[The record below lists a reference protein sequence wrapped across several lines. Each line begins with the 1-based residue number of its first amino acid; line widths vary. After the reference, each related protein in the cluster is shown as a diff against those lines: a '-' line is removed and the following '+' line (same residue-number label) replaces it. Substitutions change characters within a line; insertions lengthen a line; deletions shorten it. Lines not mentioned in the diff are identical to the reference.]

1 MLWLL
6 KCSEKWKQTLQ
17 FDEKIRKIQLFEF
30 DNFFVKILWCPNE
43 IETNFAIWWAKI
55 ILKVNETFLDGF
67 QIQWHRRQISYA
79 KSDAYDI
86 IFYRHFADATEFMDD
101 AIQKEGKVFIN
112 CVFGKSRSTTFVVVY
127 LMLCHNWDALTAL
140 KHIRQKRPVQINAGF
155 LLQLVDLDYKLKW
168 EKLIKWS
175 LWRIKLCMYFG
186 QHN

>member
-1 MLWLL
+1 MPTLL
-6 KCSEKWKQTLQ
+6 RSRYLKWDFFCDFQTPC
-17 FDEKIRKIQLFEF
+17 DME
-30 DNFFVKILWCPNE
+30 D
-43 IETNFAIWWAKI
+43 
-55 ILKVNETFLDGF
+55 
-67 QIQWHRRQISYA
+67 
-79 KSDAYDI
+79 KSATQNQMHI
-86 IFYRHFADATEFMDD
+86 IFFRHFADATEFMDD

-175 LWRIKLCMYFG
+175 FLRIKLCMYFG

>member
-1 MLWLL
+1 M
-6 KCSEKWKQTLQ
+6 
-17 FDEKIRKIQLFEF
+17 
-30 DNFFVKILWCPNE
+30 KILWRPNE

-67 QIQWHRRQISYA
+67 QTQWHRRQISYA